1 MSVVPH
7 VSPRNR
13 PFSGRRMLFEQLL
26 YTFAINCEIKGTLNP
41 PQKLENCLLL
51 SLGNRPRE
59 GLQTS
64 DAADTPGTR
73 RLQGIST
80 HSPARQI
87 QPGIA
92 ASWPRRAVR
101 CKKQSCPL
109 HLVAC
114 GKNALSTQSN
124 ELRRRRRVAYCLQGR
139 KPTKPKRRPWEFSTH
154 LLMSSWNLSVMI
166 GQSHRTC
173 FKDKVH
179 LHFLHQ
185 PGLEALTKAPCH
197 TACNPVSVFLCKNL
211 CFAICLG
218 TVKSTPCCKE
228 EQPS

>member
-1 MSVVPH
+1 
-7 VSPRNR
+7 
-13 PFSGRRMLFEQLL
+13 MLFEQLL

-41 PQKLENCLLL
+41 PQKLEDCLLL
-51 SLGNRPRE
+51 SLGNRPCE

-87 QPGIA
+87 QSGIA

-101 CKKQSCPL
+101 CKNQACPL

-114 GKNALSTQSN
+114 GKNSLSTQSN
-124 ELRRRRRVAYCLQGR
+124 ELRRRRRWRTACRGGSPR
-139 KPTKPKRRPWEFSTH
+139 SHRDGHGSSARTSF
-154 LLMSSWNLSVMI
+154 MSSWNLSVMI

-185 PGLEALTKAPCH
+185 PDLEALTKAPCH

-218 TVKSTPCCKE
+218 TVKSTPCSKE